1 MFPTGLPGLALLL
14 LRASVVVALFLES
27 YGHRQGLSGWL
38 LSGAGVLIVA
48 LSLGYMTPVG
58 ALLALLYHGLIWL
71 NLGSGNTGEAIL
83 VCFDALALTLLGPG
97 AYSIDGYLF
106 GRRLLLLPPR

>member
-1 MFPTGLPGLALLL
+1 LALLL

-38 LSGAGVLIVA
+38 LSGAGVLIV
-48 LSLGYMTPVG
+48 
-58 ALLALLYHGLIWL
+58 WL